1 MQNPDQIVEMSDE
14 EFRAIRDYINNQC
27 GLYFDLPSKYL
38 LEKRLSRRVHEHRL
52 SSFKEYHYYLLYD
65 KNSVDELNNITDI
78 LTTNETYFYREAYQ
92 LLAFKDEIL
101 PEINATKKDKKLT
114 IWSAGCSTG
123 EEPYT
128 LAMLIILSNLFS
140 DWRVEVVGSDISQR
154 VLHAARR
161 GIYSDSSFRT
171 MPEEYKNRFF
181 TKGDDGKFHVIDEV
195 KEMVTFGK
203 VNLLDSKMLNLIPGI
218 DIIFCRNVII
228 YFDLETK
235 KKVVENFYEKLNDA
249 GYLLLGHSE
258 SLMSISTSFKLK
270 HLKNDMVYQ
279 KPLIEDSLKVLKG
292 GD

>member
-1 MQNPDQIVEMSDE
+1 MHNPDQIIEMSDE
-14 EFRAIRDYINNQC
+14 EFRSIRDYINGQC
-27 GLYFDLPSKYL
+27 GLYFELSSKYL
-38 LEKRLSRRVHEHRL
+38 LEKRLSRRVHELRL
-52 SSFKEYHYYLLYD
+52 STFKEYHYFLRYD
-65 KNSVDELNNITDI
+65 KNSVDELNSITDI

-92 LLAFKDEIL
+92 LKAFKDEIL
-101 PEINATKKDKKLT
+101 PEILAKKKDKKLT

-140 DWRVEVVGSDISQR
+140 DWRVEIVGSDISQR
-154 VLHAARR
+154 VLHTARR
-161 GIYSDSSFRT
+161 GIYSDASFRSI
-171 MPEEYKNRFF
+171 PEEYKNRFF
-181 TKGDDGKFHVIDEV
+181 TKGDDGKFHVNDEV

-203 VNLLDSKMLNLIPGI
+203 VNLLDGKMLNLIPGM

-235 KKVVENFYEKLNDA
+235 KKVIENFYDKLQDA

-279 KPLIEDSLKVLKG
+279 KPIIGDSLKTLREE
-292 GD
+292 D